1 MRPYKLR
8 KIYKKAGIKKKKIR
22 QTKMISE
29 ISLRKIRFQID
40 EARN

>member
-8 KIYKKAGIKKKKIR
+8 KIYKKTGIKKKKIR